1 MTYFGRKNYIFFLSL
16 GMSISA
22 PFDPYYWVTPSGA
35 RIERSKLM
43 VTLTNLEG
51 VYIRASYGLDSDGQ
65 SRLSNVALDSA
76 IEVPGDRDMT
86 EQDIADQV
94 TRYVFRHYFFDVY
107 W

>member
-1 MTYFGRKNYIFFLSL
+1 
-16 GMSISA
+16 
-22 PFDPYYWVTPSGA
+22 
-35 RIERSKLM
+35 M

-76 IEVPGDRDMT
+76 RAVPGDRNMT

-94 TRYVFRHYFFDVY
+94 TRYVFRHFFLTFIGNQFVSIFLCVFY
-107 W
+107 LKCGKVPMP